1 MDFTEYAQTLQKTM
15 ADAIAAAEKLSAAAM
30 KDQEAVIDDTNRA
43 DRLLR
48 DWEWAAYQ
56 KAVAFVNKNRKKITE
71 EIQNEILEVAALK
84 LLNSGKDADD
94 IADLLD
100 IPLEMVEQLKK

>member
-15 ADAIAAAEKLSAAAM
+15 ADAIAAAEKLSVAAM
-30 KDQEAVIDDTNRA
+30 KDQERAIDDTNRA
-43 DRLLR
+43 DELLR

-56 KAVAFVNKNRKKITE
+56 KAVAFVHKNRKKITE